1 MRKTVLAVAV
11 LIVAPAFAQNQNP
24 TPQFYESGNAF
35 LHSCDDS
42 GVTMQSQ
49 STQVRETASLICTMW
64 VVGVVQGMGLE
75 DQLRPFHEDPA
86 AIREYDQAFAKSL
99 KDAGIT
105 SSMTI
110 PSNDVCIPHSSTN
123 EQYKLVT
130 IAYMKEHPT
139 QLNEHAALLVIAAFK
154 TGWPCKEAK

>member
-1 MRKTVLAVAV
+1 M
-11 LIVAPAFAQNQNP
+11 
-24 TPQFYESGNAF
+24 
-35 LHSCDDS
+35 
-42 GVTMQSQ
+42 
-49 STQVRETASLICTMW
+49 QVRETASSVCTMW

-86 AIREYDQAFAKSL
+86 AISENDKAFNKIL

-105 SSMTI
+105 PSMTI
-110 PSNDVCIPHSSTN
+110 PSNDVCIPPSSTN
-123 EQYKLVT
+123 QQNKLVA

-154 TGWPCKEAK
+154 TAWPVRKRSRRDCKNKFMADDVAGKR